1 MSLRRG
7 LNTCPLTPIPLN
19 QWDTAHSNAT
29 HPVKYIPKCDHP
41 PGSAVS
47 ATPQAQDKS
56 RATLLSEKVVS
67 RWAVIKPSED
77 AFIDLS
83 VNDAMDAHIA
93 TVVSFPEIADL
104 SSEEKR
110 EVLIGTWRN
119 TWNTQLR
126 QELKAQY
133 AADYDVILPNGLA
146 RHESDLLHTAQ
157 GSELHHDVFEGIG
170 VPERESLQPPV
181 KPGRSLSRDSTFIQ
195 RRIGAYILDSVFISI
210 AALMVGAATGS
221 IGPDS
226 AVNPAFA
233 VWALILEVLYRWAM
247 QATFGFT
254 VGKFML
260 GLRLVGA
267 DGNRAGPLRV
277 LGRETSLFAMLFI
290 AQNIPGLPQPLLP
303 ALVQIVL
310 LYVVIRR
317 PDRRSLHDLIVKTQ
331 VIHVTGRSK
340 TE

>member
-1 MSLRRG
+1 L
-7 LNTCPLTPIPLN
+7 
-19 QWDTAHSNAT
+19 
-29 HPVKYIPKCDHP
+29 
-41 PGSAVS
+41 
-47 ATPQAQDKS
+47 
-56 RATLLSEKVVS
+56 
-67 RWAVIKPSED
+67 
-77 AFIDLS
+77 
-83 VNDAMDAHIA
+83 
-93 TVVSFPEIADL
+93 
-104 SSEEKR
+104 
-110 EVLIGTWRN
+110 
-119 TWNTQLR
+119 
-126 QELKAQY
+126 
-133 AADYDVILPNGLA
+133 
-146 RHESDLLHTAQ
+146 
-157 GSELHHDVFEGIG
+157 
-170 VPERESLQPPV
+170 
-181 KPGRSLSRDSTFIQ
+181 IQ
-195 RRIGAYILDSVFISI
+195 RRVGAYILDSVFISI
-210 AALMVGAATGS
+210 AAIIVGGITGS

-277 LGRETSLFAMLFI
+277 LGREISLFAMLFI
-290 AQNIPGLPQPLLP
+290 AQYIPGLPQPLLP

-317 PDRRSLHDLIVKTQ
+317 PDRRSLHDLTVKTQ